1 MLIRLANGNCCASS
15 LLLAEKSEI
24 DDQADDDDIDRPLVS
39 AFAENL
45 IQSVPNGIEIEQE
58 TKNSDG
64 EQCHHPQ
71 LDFKRLFLIHARFL
85 STGCF

>member
-1 MLIRLANGNCCASS
+1 VLIRQASGNWCASS
-15 LLLAEKSEI
+15 LPLAEKSEI
-24 DDQADDDDIDRPLVS
+24 DNQADDDDVDRPLVS

-58 TKNSDG
+58 AKDSNR

-71 LDFKRLFLIHARFL
+71 LDFKRLFLVHVDFL